1 MEAERAKQQEAAAAQ
16 RKKEAAA
23 ALLKSVSTTDHFPFC
38 NPIFALI

>member
-23 ALLKSVSTTDHFPFC
+23 ALLKSVSTTAFPFC